1 MGPLAALIKSGG
13 NKHIEFLN
21 PNIKE
26 LVKELAKEDIGYL
39 VCVPRLLETIFSLVD
54 PVFLTQAKTRMWISL
69 AEGISQ
75 DLKKT
80 FSDLA
85 IPIRSN
91 YSSQEVGPIGFE
103 CESHSGHYHVATSN
117 VIVEIV
123 DTSYDIGGAKLG
135 KVLVTHLHSYATP
148 FIRYDLGDLACL
160 RGDCPCGHEGPTI
173 YNLHGRLS
181 SLLRHRDGRV
191 SPFHIEGRNRGC
203 WRFCGIS
210 HPTNGVYENY
220 HRDRWAL
227 RIKRRTRPPR

>member
-1 MGPLAALIKSGG
+1 
-13 NKHIEFLN
+13 
-21 PNIKE
+21 
-26 LVKELAKEDIGYL
+26 
-39 VCVPRLLETIFSLVD
+39 
-54 PVFLTQAKTRMWISL
+54 MWISL

-181 SLLRHRDGRV
+181 GLLRHRDGRI
-191 SPFHIEGRNRGC
+191 SLFHIHGQELAALANFTEYRMRQTEFTKIVIEIGGRSELSAGETAALTTFLKARAGPEFEIEVKAC
-203 WRFCGIS
+203 EQIDWGESRKRHGFMSEVAADHVPLES
-210 HPTNGVYENY
+210 H
-220 HRDRWAL
+220 
-227 RIKRRTRPPR
+227 